1 MPGAVP
7 VRGRPL
13 GRPRSRPTSAS
24 SLTTERSGPGRAP
37 GRLFITKNA
46 DAANPAD
53 VTFTRLDGFS
63 SIDPNRYIAGLY
75 PMQSDPNTAIV
86 AYSGYNAV
94 TPATPGH
101 IFSVT
106 YNPVTKTATWTRLDD
121 DLGDIPVNDVAFD
134 EKRGVLYA
142 STDFGVMKKRFKF
155 KDGFKG
161 NDEWRPAA
169 PGMPAVDVPD
179 LTILPDQGAPA
190 RGDTRLRRL
199 DDEAPGLIR
208 ADAE

>member
-1 MPGAVP
+1 M
-7 VRGRPL
+7 
-13 GRPRSRPTSAS
+13 
-24 SLTTERSGPGRAP
+24 
-37 GRLFITKNA
+37 N
-46 DAANPAD
+46 
-53 VTFTRLDGFS
+53 
-63 SIDPNRYIAGLY
+63 
-75 PMQSDPNTAIV
+75 AIV
-86 AYSGYNAV
+86 SYSGYNAV

-106 YNPVTKTATWTRLDD
+106 YNPVTKTATWTQLDN
-121 DLGDIPVNDVAFD
+121 DLGDIPVNDVQFD

-179 LTILPDQGAPA
+179 LTILPDQGVLLAA
-190 RGDTRLRRL
+190 THGFGVWTMKLQ
-199 DDEAPGLIR
+199 G
-208 ADAE
+208 